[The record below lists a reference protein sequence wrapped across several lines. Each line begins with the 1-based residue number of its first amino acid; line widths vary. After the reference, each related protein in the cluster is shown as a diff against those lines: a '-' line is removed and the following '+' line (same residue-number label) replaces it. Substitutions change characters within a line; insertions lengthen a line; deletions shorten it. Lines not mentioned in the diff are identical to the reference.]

1 MDGFYV
7 FVEGVMMEVKY
18 GFVVFLRDVGLLK

>member
-1 MDGFYV
+1 MDGFHA

-18 GFVVFLRDVGLLK
+18 GLAAFLRDAGPLK